1 MINKIKNLY
10 KNRKNNRKYFKFLI
24 NKCAPY
30 KKEIFFIIFLNIF
43 ITLIGVF
50 SSSANKYVV
59 DMASSFSG
67 NMYLSIALVII
78 LSILS
83 LTFSALSSIF
93 TSYLTEKFSFGFRTN
108 IYEQVM
114 SSRWDLIKKYHSED
128 LLTRLTSDVNN
139 VSDGIFSILAFIIS
153 LIVQFISAFILLM
166 HYDSSLA
173 IFTIVLGPFTA
184 IISILFGKKL
194 KSLQEKVQ
202 KSESKYR
209 SFLQENISR
218 ISVVK
223 AFSYEEE
230 SKKKL
235 SELRK
240 ERLYLI
246 MKKNKIAVIA
256 NFFMG
261 FAFSFGYLFAFIL
274 GAIKLSQNSITYGT
288 MTAFLSLVSQ
298 VQRPIVSLASIIPK
312 IISILASSK
321 RIIEIDN
328 LEKEEETLS
337 LALKGAVG
345 LKIKDLDFSY
355 GKKKILNKFNFTVN
369 PGEMVAIM
377 GESGIGKTTLIH
389 LILSFL
395 KQDNGTIEFFDKYK
409 NKAKV
414 SKTTRNIISYIPQGN
429 TLFSGSILENLK
441 VGKEDATY
449 EEIEKALKNACA
461 LKFVNSLRDGI
472 NTKIGE
478 GGYGLSEGQAQRI
491 AIARALIKN
500 AQFMILDEATS
511 ALDMDTELEVIKNII
526 NLENRPTC
534 FIITHRKSILK
545 YCNRFVN
552 IIN

>member
-1 MINKIKNLY
+1 ML
-10 KNRKNNRKYFKFLI
+10 
-24 NKCAPY
+24 
-30 KKEIFFIIFLNIF
+30 
-43 ITLIGVF
+43 
-50 SSSANKYVV
+50 
-59 DMASSFSG
+59 
-67 NMYLSIALVII
+67 
-78 LSILS
+78 
-83 LTFSALSSIF
+83 
-93 TSYLTEKFSFGFRTN
+93 
-108 IYEQVM
+108 
-114 SSRWDLIKKYHSED
+114 WDLVKKYHSED
-128 LLTRLTSDVNN
+128 LLTRLTSDINN
-139 VSDGIFSILAFIIS
+139 VSDGIFSISAFIIS

-173 IFTIVLGPFTA
+173 VFAIILGPFTG

-194 KSLQEKVQ
+194 KNLQEKVQ

-218 ISVVK
+218 INVVK

-235 SELRK
+235 TKLRE
-240 ERLYLI
+240 ERLFLI

-312 IISILASSK
+312 TISILASSK

-355 GKKKILNKFNFTVN
+355 GEKKILNNFNFTVN

-377 GESGIGKTTLIH
+377 GQSGIGKTTLIH

-395 KQDNGTIEFFDKYK
+395 KQDNGTIEFFDEYK
-409 NKAKV
+409 NKVKV

-441 VGKEDATY
+441 VGKENATY

>member
-1 MINKIKNLY
+1 MINKIKKLY

-59 DMASSFSG
+59 DMASSFSS
-67 NMYLSIALVII
+67 NMYLSISLVMI
-78 LSILS
+78 LSVLS
-83 LTFSALSSIF
+83 LIFSAVSSIF

-108 IYEQVM
+108 IYECVM
-114 SSRWDLIKKYHSED
+114 SSRWDLVKKYHSED
-128 LLTRLTSDVNN
+128 LLTRLTSDINN
-139 VSDGIFSILAFIIS
+139 VSDGIFSISAFIIS

-173 IFTIVLGPFTA
+173 IFAIVLGPFTG

-194 KSLQEKVQ
+194 KNLQEKVQ

-218 ISVVK
+218 INVVK

-235 SELRK
+235 TKLRE
-240 ERLYLI
+240 ERLFLI

-312 IISILASSK
+312 TISILASSK

-461 LKFVNSLRDGI
+461 LKFVNSLKEGI